1 MKGSASYQKDMLL
14 PTRHSSKCGVK
25 EGSSTVLGVC
35 SEQNHCLFY
44 IFTAPGSS
52 LVLPFEAPATL
63 CFIEVKMCQ
72 TEAVTYETLPWFMA
86 DCCRAGMQ
94 MDICFATSARLHWC
108 LDSRDHRWSSSISWI
123 YFCSSKWRIWQPKGH
138 DLLQNWL
145 QQCSTSVELVWKLNS
160 QSGDNYQQLSFLPSC

>member
-52 LVLPFEAPATL
+52 LVPPFEAPATL

-72 TEAVTYETLPWFMA
+72 TEAVTYGLWLIAVELGCKW
-86 DCCRAGMQ
+86 
-94 MDICFATSARLHWC
+94 DICFATFARLHWC
-108 LDSRDHRWSSSISWI
+108 LDSWDHRWSSSISWI

>member
-52 LVLPFEAPATL
+52 LVPPFEAPATL

-94 MDICFATSARLHWC
+94 M
-108 LDSRDHRWSSSISWI
+108 
-123 YFCSSKWRIWQPKGH
+123 GH
-138 DLLQNWL
+138 LLCHLCKITLMSGLLRSQMVFQYLMDLFLQL
-145 QQCSTSVELVWKLNS
+145 QVE
-160 QSGDNYQQLSFLPSC
+160 DMAA